1 MKTIRALWLGALLAL
16 SLAMLVSH
24 AAAQTAPVAAVI
36 KNGSVVSMEYV
47 LANDAG
53 QVMDSNKGQ
62 EPMVYTQGA
71 GQIIPGLERELNG
84 LKAGDEKKVQV
95 KPADGYGPVDP
106 AAFQEVP
113 KEMLPPEA
121 LKVGTI
127 LTARTPQGQ
136 PMPVRIHEIRETT
149 VIVDFNH
156 PMAGKTLFF
165 EIKIIA
171 VK

>member
-1 MKTIRALWLGALLAL
+1 MIRALRLVALLAL
-16 SLAMLVSH
+16 SLTVIESSVT
-24 AAAQTAPVAAVI
+24 AQTAAVVEVI

-47 LANDAG
+47 LADEAG

-121 LKVGTI
+121 LKVGTL
-127 LTARTPQGQ
+127 LTARSPQGQ
-136 PMPVRIHEIRETT
+136 PMPVRIHEIRQTT

-165 EIKIIA
+165 DIKIIA